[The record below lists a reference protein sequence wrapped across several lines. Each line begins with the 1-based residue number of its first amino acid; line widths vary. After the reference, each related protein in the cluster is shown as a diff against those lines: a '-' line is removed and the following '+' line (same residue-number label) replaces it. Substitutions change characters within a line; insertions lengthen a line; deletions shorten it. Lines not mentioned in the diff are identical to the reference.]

1 MMLNQENISP
11 SISSNFLKLI
21 FGETSIPKAFRIGM
35 DLLIVLA
42 MIGIAK
48 VAGIIGVGLLVFL
61 VVAGPLAI
69 SVLWKTAIGVY
80 ILIIIAFFLSVF
92 NRLTPGVPLGIGI
105 DFLILLMGIGL
116 FFRCYLER
124 SWAALKTPVTWII
137 VVWLGYN
144 VLAIANPIAPSR
156 VAWFYVVR
164 PVLAYAMLFFF
175 TNHIMKSI
183 DDIRRILMFFFGV
196 VLIAAGWGIYQAW
209 FGLFQWELNYLYQ
222 KDLVHLVFNYGV
234 WRSIGPIGSP
244 AQYGIIMA
252 EFFTMAIIL
261 AGAYKKRSAKIYFYF
276 VGFFCLL
283 AMVYSGTRSAYI
295 IPPLSLFTYIVI
307 KRNPK
312 YYLIIVA
319 MAMGLVVIANIES
332 HNFYI
337 NRIQTIFKASEDKSY
352 QIREEN
358 RAIIMPWIARHPIGG
373 GLGSTGVWGQR
384 FSPNTFLANFPPDSG
399 LIRVAVELGW
409 IGLIIFLTLYAL
421 VLLKGVIGYWRT
433 TDPQFKAIIA
443 SILSG
448 IAPLLLV
455 ETSQEVV
462 GVFPMSLLFWI
473 MISIMFSAIKLS
485 KNQVEL
491 KKSNK

>member
-1 MMLNQENISP
+1 MILNQENISP

-21 FGETSIPKAFRIGM
+21 FGETAVPRAFRIGM

-42 MIGIAK
+42 MVGIAK
-48 VAGIIGVGLLVFL
+48 VAGIIGVALLVFL

-276 VGFFCLL
+276 VGFCCLL

-433 TDPQFKAIIA
+433 TNPQLKAIIA

-448 IAPLLLV
+448 IAPLILV

-485 KNQVEL
+485 KNQVVL

>member
-1 MMLNQENISP
+1 MILNQENISP

-21 FGETSIPKAFRIGM
+21 FGETAVPKAFRIGM
-35 DLLIVLA
+35 DLMIVLA
-42 MIGIAK
+42 MVAIAK
-48 VAGIIGVGLLVFL
+48 VAGIIGVALLVFL
-61 VVAGPLAI
+61 VVAGPLVI

-276 VGFFCLL
+276 VSFCCLL

-332 HNFYI
+332 QNFYI

-421 VLLKGVIGYWRT
+421 VLLKGVFGYWRT
-433 TDPQFKAIIA
+433 TNPQFKAIIA

-448 IAPLLLV
+448 IAPLILV

-491 KKSNK
+491 KKSK